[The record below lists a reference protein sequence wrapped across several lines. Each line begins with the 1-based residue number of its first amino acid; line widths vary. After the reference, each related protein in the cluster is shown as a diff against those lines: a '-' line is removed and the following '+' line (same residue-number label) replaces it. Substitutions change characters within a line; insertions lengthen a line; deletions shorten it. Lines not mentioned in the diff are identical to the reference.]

1 MPKKPIKPA
10 YDDTAFDI
18 KPQPEPV
25 KAEIYDT
32 TPPPPRKET
41 KSKRVN
47 LLVRPSV
54 YDKLK
59 VIAAASGVSVND
71 YINTVMERIVAEQN
85 T

>member
-1 MPKKPIKPA
+1 MAKKQIKPA
-10 YDDTAFDI
+10 YDDSSFDI
-18 KPQPEPV
+18 KPQQPEPV

-71 YINTVMERIVAEQN
+71 YINTVMERIVSQE